1 MNDKP
6 MTGFCVGF
14 EWWSPGYCAYAADWW
29 FSYSIGSGNI
39 GKHLTVTFLGLTFA
53 FLRYYK

>member
-1 MNDKP
+1 

-14 EWWSPGYCAYAADWW
+14 EWWSPGYVAYSTDWW
-29 FSYSIGSGNI
+29 FSYSAGSGNI